1 MKDLDFDEL
10 DQAVSS
16 VLGANAQ
23 PKKDD
28 NDASVEKPTD
38 NADKAAVSVPK
49 PENDESKADDKPKQ
63 EEKASAATPVAS
75 PAVRRRGQFLDMVH
89 PSADMTSRLPVTSPA
104 TRKQLV
110 PVSSD
115 IASLKP
121 AAASAPAEVDKVEDE
136 VSTHVVE
143 TSVPTPEKTDTSE
156 PKPQDES
163 ADEPAKADD
172 VKWPDPLDL
181 AGPTEPEIPA
191 TVPDR
196 PVEPVTDK
204 PTEPASTPFVP
215 DVKVD
220 KRPLGGAA
228 PQVTEEATPEPAVPA
243 EAPTTTP
250 VEPSPEAVDES
261 QKAPVITPPELQPDV
276 VSVEA
281 AADREFAP
289 DGTDTETSDD
299 TNKGI
304 AQSIP
309 QQYKTPVE
317 KPDTAT
323 HPVFDTKEY
332 HQPLLPAHGKK
343 KSKSWL
349 IVLII
354 LGLLVVGAA
363 LGYVAYMA
371 GL

>member
-16 VLGANAQ
+16 VLGANTQ
-23 PKKDD
+23 PKQDD
-28 NDASVEKPTD
+28 DAP
-38 NADKAAVSVPK
+38 ADKADTPAAK
-49 PENDESKADDKPKQ
+49 PEPETPKVDEKPKV
-63 EEKASAATPVAS
+63 EEKAPTATPAAS

-104 TRKQLV
+104 ARKQLA

-115 IASLKP
+115 ISSLKP
-121 AAASAPAEVDKVEDE
+121 APTPTPAEVSKVEDE
-136 VSTHVVE
+136 APVVE
-143 TSVPTPEKTDTSE
+143 APTPAPSVEKVDTPE
-156 PKPQDES
+156 PVQDKS
-163 ADEPAKADD
+163 ADEPQKSDD

-181 AGPTEPEIPA
+181 AGPAQPEIPA
-191 TVPDR
+191 TVPEPEHAPEEA
-196 PVEPVTDK
+196 PVEPAT
-204 PTEPASTPFVP
+204 TPFVP

-220 KRPLGGAA
+220 KRPLGGVS
-228 PQVTEEATPEPAVPA
+228 PQPA
-243 EAPTTTP
+243 EAAHESETKPEPETSVAEPAESTETP
-250 VEPSPEAVDES
+250 DDE
-261 QKAPVITPPELQPDV
+261 QKAPVVTPPELQPDV

-289 DGTDTETSDD
+289 DGSDTETTDD
-299 TNKGI
+299 TNKGM

-309 QQYKTPVE
+309 QQYKTPDA

-323 HPVFDTKEY
+323 HPVFDTEEY

-343 KSKSWL
+343 KSKGWL

>member
-16 VLGANAQ
+16 VLGANAD

-28 NDASVEKPTD
+28 APVDKTDAADAKAENSESKTDEKP
-38 NADKAAVSVPK
+38 K
-49 PENDESKADDKPKQ
+49 E
-63 EEKASAATPVAS
+63 EEKAPAATPAAS

-104 TRKQLV
+104 ARKQLS

-115 IASLKP
+115 ISSLKP
-121 AAASAPAEVDKVEDE
+121 TPTPTPAEVSKAEDTTPVTETTPE
-136 VSTHVVE
+136 V
-143 TSVPTPEKTDTSE
+143 EKTDA
-156 PKPQDES
+156 PKPDTLEKPTEESNKDE
-163 ADEPAKADD
+163 AKKSDD

-196 PVEPVTDK
+196 PDESSTDK
-204 PTEPASTPFVP
+204 PADPSSTPFVP

-220 KRPLGGAA
+220 KRPLGS
-228 PQVTEEATPEPAVPA
+228 PVPTTEVTPETVPA
-243 EAPTTTP
+243 EIPVAVPTETVP
-250 VEPSPEAVDES
+250 DEE

-289 DGTDTETSDD
+289 DGTDTETSEDA
-299 TNKGI
+299 NKGM

-309 QQYKTPVE
+309 QQYKTPDE

-332 HQPLLPAHGKK
+332 HQPLLPAHSKK
-343 KSKSWL
+343 KSKGWL

-354 LGLLVVGAA
+354 LGLLVVGSV

>member
-16 VLGANAQ
+16 VLGANAE

-28 NDASVEKPTD
+28 APADVPVPAAVKSEPEQPKV
-38 NADKAAVSVPK
+38 ADKPAQEK
-49 PENDESKADDKPKQ
+49 TDDKP
-63 EEKASAATPVAS
+63 AATPVAS

-89 PSADMTSRLPVTSPA
+89 PSADMTSRLPITSPA
-104 TRKQLV
+104 ARKQLT
-110 PVSSD
+110 PVSTDVSN
-115 IASLKP
+115 LKP
-121 AAASAPAEVDKVEDE
+121 ASAPTPAEVNKVESDTMPAATE
-136 VSTHVVE
+136 A
-143 TSVPTPEKTDTSE
+143 VPSPEKTDVTPPSTPDKPAEE
-156 PKPQDES
+156 PEKS
-163 ADEPAKADD
+163 GSD

-181 AGPTEPEIPA
+181 ELPAEPEIPA
-191 TVPDR
+191 TVPDH
-196 PVEPVTDK
+196 PAELDAPDEK
-204 PTEPASTPFVP
+204 PAEPATTPFVP

-220 KRPLGGAA
+220 KRPLGGPGAQSAETSSDATAEETPA
-228 PQVTEEATPEPAVPA
+228 PPVETVTEEAKTPAV
-243 EAPTTTP
+243 
-250 VEPSPEAVDES
+250 
-261 QKAPVITPPELQPDV
+261 TPPELQPEV

-289 DGTDTETSDD
+289 DGTDTETTEEAS
-299 TNKGI
+299 KGM

-309 QQYKTPVE
+309 QQYHTPAE
-317 KPDTAT
+317 KPDTEA

-349 IVLII
+349 VVLII
-354 LGLLVVGAA
+354 VALLVVGAG